1 MSSSSRVSIVN
12 SKFVRNQ
19 ASYAPTGYLTGY
31 LDTGMG
37 GVLMGYQG
45 QYLITV
51 DNSTFLSNEA
61 GAFGQYGGGL
71 MSVYGTWGQVSD
83 LTIRGCLVENQT
95 AGSYPVLYFSAY
107 GRVSLVDSI
116 FRRSLPSQPE
126 LYYEQ
131 RGSYP
136 YSEMCMVRND
146 GGGFLSSLNVTRCAF
161 ANSSSA
167 FHSQNQHHIEIA
179 DSSFTSLQKGEDSAH
194 TYGGAFYLYNVDSL
208 LVRGSVFRHNSAYYQ
223 GGAWSLTYVTD
234 VLIVDSE
241 FEANVQGDRDSD
253 SGNGGGAMYL
263 DYPETYVARRCTFAN
278 NIAYAGLGGAVKLT
292 FMDSALVK
300 FEECSLIHNE
310 EYVYYDMSYSAAA
323 VFVDSQYN
331 WEANIELEVANS
343 TFLGNTGQG
352 GTLGVYGGNVSAR
365 VVDSTFQDNVG
376 YSDSSEFGA
385 GIFFYTQYG
394 SFLSKST
401 LYRNQ
406 SGSYGAAIIFPHS
419 QFAGYVDLRSSTFV
433 HNR

>member
-83 LTIRGCLVENQT
+83 LTMRGCLVENQT

-136 YSEMCMVRND
+136 YSEMCVVRND
-146 GGGFLSSLNVTRCAF
+146 GGGFLSSLNVTR
-161 ANSSSA
+161 
-167 FHSQNQHHIEIA
+167 
-179 DSSFTSLQKGEDSAH
+179 
-194 TYGGAFYLYNVDSL
+194 
-208 LVRGSVFRHNSAYYQ
+208 R
-223 GGAWSLTYVTD
+223 
-234 VLIVDSE
+234 
-241 FEANVQGDRDSD
+241 
-253 SGNGGGAMYL
+253 SG
-263 DYPETYVARRCTFAN
+263 RR
-278 NIAYAGLGGAVKLT
+278 
-292 FMDSALVK
+292 S
-300 FEECSLIHNE
+300 
-310 EYVYYDMSYSAAA
+310 
-323 VFVDSQYN
+323 
-331 WEANIELEVANS
+331 
-343 TFLGNTGQG
+343 
-352 GTLGVYGGNVSAR
+352 
-365 VVDSTFQDNVG
+365 
-376 YSDSSEFGA
+376 
-385 GIFFYTQYG
+385 
-394 SFLSKST
+394 
-401 LYRNQ
+401 RN
-406 SGSYGAAIIFPHS
+406 P
-419 QFAGYVDLRSSTFV
+419 
-433 HNR
+433 